1 MKNPHIAKIR
11 TLLENQDENM
21 AANIEI
27 ELKALEK
34 ELEHLANNAEEF
46 GGNWDAAHKPLS
58 TKIDPHEI
66 KW

>member
-1 MKNPHIAKIR
+1 
-11 TLLENQDENM
+11 M
-21 AANIEI
+21 AAKIEI

-34 ELEHLANNAEEF
+34 DMDRLANNAEEF
-46 GGNWDAAHKPLS
+46 SDNWDAAHKPLS

>member
-11 TLLENQDENM
+11 NLLEGQDEDM
-21 AANIEI
+21 AAKIEI

-34 ELEHLANNAEEF
+34 DMDRLANNAEEF
-46 GGNWDAAHKPLS
+46 SDNWNAAHKPLS